1 MVETQEGI
9 IGFVY
14 SFNIFVPHKL
24 RALLSLNTL
33 TLISVIL
40 YINQFETVTPPSLG
54 NPQTFEVLKIGLL
67 KFPPPD
73 PWLCSNAPPRCPI
86 WSSIPFVIGWISNY
100 DFLINTF
107 SWATSSQKWTFY
119 LFVTSS
125 QLHSFKLQSI
135 NNCHKQQKG
144 SISIK

>member
-1 MVETQEGI
+1 MVETQEGT

-33 TLISVIL
+33 TLISIIL

-54 NPQTFEVLKIGLL
+54 NPQAFEVLKIGPL

-73 PWLCSNAPPRCPI
+73 P
-86 WSSIPFVIGWISNY
+86 
-100 DFLINTF
+100 
-107 SWATSSQKWTFY
+107 
-119 LFVTSS
+119 
-125 QLHSFKLQSI
+125 
-135 NNCHKQQKG
+135 
-144 SISIK
+144 

>member
-1 MVETQEGI
+1 MPLIDTIWRVFLKLLQKSSPVILLWFYFGFVTDMVETQEGT

-33 TLISVIL
+33 TLISIIL

-54 NPQTFEVLKIGLL
+54 NPQAFEVLKIGLL

-73 PWLCSNAPPRCPI
+73 P
-86 WSSIPFVIGWISNY
+86 
-100 DFLINTF
+100 
-107 SWATSSQKWTFY
+107 
-119 LFVTSS
+119 
-125 QLHSFKLQSI
+125 
-135 NNCHKQQKG
+135 
-144 SISIK
+144 

>member
-1 MVETQEGI
+1 MFLLWFYFGFVTDMVETQEGT

-33 TLISVIL
+33 TLISIIL

-54 NPQTFEVLKIGLL
+54 KLALGNPQAFEVLKIGLL

-73 PWLCSNAPPRCPI
+73 P
-86 WSSIPFVIGWISNY
+86 
-100 DFLINTF
+100 
-107 SWATSSQKWTFY
+107 
-119 LFVTSS
+119 
-125 QLHSFKLQSI
+125 
-135 NNCHKQQKG
+135 
-144 SISIK
+144 